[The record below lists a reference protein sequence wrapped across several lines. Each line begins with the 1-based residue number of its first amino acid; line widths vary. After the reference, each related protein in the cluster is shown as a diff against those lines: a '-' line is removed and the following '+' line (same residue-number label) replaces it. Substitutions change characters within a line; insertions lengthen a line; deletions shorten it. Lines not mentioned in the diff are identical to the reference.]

1 MVKISNFKFQNND
14 KGFTL
19 IELLIVISVALLLF
33 GSILVDFKGGG
44 DSLSLQRSANTMAQ
58 NIRKAS
64 TMAMSG
70 QKFDDEMPK
79 GYGIYLEI
87 TNPNQYILYAKKN
100 DSKFYNP
107 ADDVVNTIDLEKGV
121 KIKDIE
127 IDGVSGEND
136 TSINFE
142 APDPIVSI
150 SNNKNLAIITLCLEQ
165 ECDTKTATIKVYK
178 TGAVEVE

>member
-1 MVKISNFKFQNND
+1 MFKQE

-19 IELLIVISVALLLF
+19 IELLIVISIALLLF
-33 GSILVDFKGGG
+33 GSILVDFKGGE
-44 DSLSLQRSANTMAQ
+44 DSLSLQRSADALAQ

-70 QKFDDEMPK
+70 QEFGVPSKIQK
-79 GYGIYLEI
+79 GGYGIYLDTDEA
-87 TNPNQYILYAKKN
+87 NNKGYVLYGN
-100 DSKFYNP
+100 EN
-107 ADDVVNTIDLEKGV
+107 ADETAYTTSPQSNHIDDIDLEKGV
-121 KIKDIE
+121 KIKE
-127 IDGVSGEND
+127 MKLDGTVTD
-136 TSINFE
+136 YASINFQ

-165 ECDTKTATIKVYK
+165 ECDTKIATIKVYK